1 MYLSDAFVLLY
12 SMMQKNDQSLLIS
25 EKELKKIGQRI
36 KNLRKAK
43 GFTNPDKFSYE
54 HGLNRSQYGKY
65 EAGSTNLT
73 IGTLITILN
82 CFNITLS
89 EFFNEEYVKLG

>member
-1 MYLSDAFVLLY
+1 
-12 SMMQKNDQSLLIS
+12 MMQKNDQSLLIN

-36 KNLRKAK
+36 KHLRKAK
-43 GFTNPDKFSYE
+43 GYTNPDKFSYD
-54 HGLNRSQYGKY
+54 HNLNRSQYGKY

-73 IGTLITILN
+73 IGTLVTILN

>member
-1 MYLSDAFVLLY
+1 MH
-12 SMMQKNDQSLLIS
+12 KTDQGILIN
-25 EKELKKIGQRI
+25 EKEQKKIGQRI

-43 GFTNPDKFSYE
+43 GYTNPDKFSYE
-54 HGLNRSQYGKY
+54 HNLNRSQYGKY

-82 CFNITLS
+82 CFNLSLS
-89 EFFNEEYVKLG
+89 EFFNEEYERLG